1 MKKYAVIIMIG
12 LTTTFTLMP
21 TQRSQAIV
29 WVVIQEALKAVIL
42 AIDAQVQ
49 RLQNKT
55 IALQNAQKAIENAL
69 SKLKLK
75 EISEWGKKQK
85 ELYDKYYKELWKVK
99 DAISKYTKIK
109 VIIKNQS
116 EMVAEYKKAF
126 RLFKKDKHFTSAELE
141 YMTQVYGGILD
152 ESLKNIDGLLLAVN
166 ALATQMS
173 DAQRLAVIEQVAQN
187 IDANISDLRRFN
199 HSNILVSVQR
209 SKDVHEIAVVKALY
223 GIEVD

>member
-1 MKKYAVIIMIG
+1 MKKYAVLIMIG
-12 LTTTFTLMP
+12 LTTTFTLLP
-21 TQRSQAIV
+21 TQRSHAIV

-99 DAISKYTKIK
+99 NAISTYKK
-109 VIIKNQS
+109 VKLIITNQS
-116 EMVAEYKKAF
+116 RMVAEYKKAF
-126 RLFKKDKHFTSAELE
+126 SLFKKDQHFSADELE
-141 YMTQVYGGILD
+141 YMARVYAGILE
-152 ESLKNIDGLLLAVN
+152 ESIKNIEGLLLAVN
-166 ALATQMS
+166 AYATQMS
-173 DAQRLAVIEQVAQN
+173 DAQRLAIIERVAQN
-187 IDANISDLRRFN
+187 IDENISDLRRFN
-199 HSNILVSVQR
+199 HSNILISVQR
-209 SKDVHEIAVVKALY
+209 SKDIHEIDVVKALY
-223 GIEVD
+223 GIE